1 MALRQRYNDV
11 LRRLYNVNKTF
22 TVTMRLDNI
31 AVLHELAGRP
41 LDAFETVVHVAGT
54 NGKGSVCWKTAAAL
68 QHAGHRVGL
77 FTSPHI
83 ASFRER
89 ARVDGRLASEAAV
102 VGIMEEL
109 FALTEHEGLQC
120 TSFFE

>member
-1 MALRQRYNDV
+1 MALRHRYNTV

-31 AVLHELAGRP
+31 AALHELAGRP
-41 LDAFETVVHVAGT
+41 LDAFETVHVAGT

-68 QHAGHRVGL
+68 QSAGYRVGL

-89 ARVDGRLASEAAV
+89 ARVDGCLASEVAV
-102 VGIMEEL
+102 VGILEEL
-109 FALTEHEGLQC
+109 FALTEREGLPH